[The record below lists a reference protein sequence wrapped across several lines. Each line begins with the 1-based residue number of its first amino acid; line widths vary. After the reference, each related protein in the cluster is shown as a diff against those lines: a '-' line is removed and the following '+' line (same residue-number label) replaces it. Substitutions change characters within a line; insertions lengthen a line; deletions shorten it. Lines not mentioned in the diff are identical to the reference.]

1 MIADVPAAPDVVRR
15 RVLPEGR
22 FAGPMPWVIA
32 IMMFFAIL
40 AAALGLSVGR
50 ASSSIASDI
59 AGRLTVQIVE
69 ANPDVR
75 ARARTAIAT
84 ELRRTGNVIE
94 VVEVGD
100 AEVDRLLTPWLGS
113 DGLDADLP
121 APALIDVR
129 LSDASQPAI
138 DEVTRVARAIAANA
152 RIDRHSDW
160 MGPLGGLLGTLRWLS
175 LGLVALT
182 GAAAA
187 AVVILGARAAMDEHR
202 ATIDVMHLM
211 GATDRQ
217 IARLF
222 EHRVAQDAISGAAL
236 GSVVAL
242 GVLIVVGWRI
252 GEVGAALATGGALG
266 WVDALLIALI
276 PLGGVGL
283 AIMAARLTVLRVLA
297 RNL

>member
-1 MIADVPAAPDVVRR
+1 MSSDSPAAPDVVRR

-40 AAALGLSVGR
+40 AAALGLSVGH
-50 ASSSIASDI
+50 ASSAIESDM

-69 ANPDVR
+69 ANPDIR
-75 ARARTAIAT
+75 ARARTAIAA
-84 ELRRTGNVIE
+84 ELRRSANVIE
-94 VVEVGD
+94 VIEVGD

-129 LSDASQPAI
+129 LTDASQPAI
-138 DEVTRVARAIAANA
+138 DEIARVARAVSVNA

-160 MGPLGGLLGTLRWLS
+160 MGPLSGLLATLRWLS

-187 AVVILGARAAMDEHR
+187 AVVVLGARAAMDEHR

-242 GVLIVVGWRI
+242 GVLIIVGWRI
-252 GEVGAALATGGALG
+252 GAVGAALATGGALG
-266 WVDALLIALI
+266 WIDALLIVLI

-283 AIMAARLTVLRVLA
+283 AIIAARVTVLRVLA

>member
-1 MIADVPAAPDVVRR
+1 MTAEATPAPDVFRR

-50 ASSSIASDI
+50 ASSSISSDI

-84 ELRRTGNVIE
+84 ELRRMGNVIE
-94 VVEVGD
+94 VIEVGD

-121 APALIDVR
+121 APALIDLR

-138 DEVTRVARAIAANA
+138 DEVTRVARAIAPNA
-152 RIDRHSDW
+152 RIDRHADW
-160 MGPLGGLLGTLRWLS
+160 MGPLGGLLATLRWLS

-236 GSVVAL
+236 GTVVAL
-242 GVLIVVGWRI
+242 GVLIIVGWRI
-252 GEVGAALATGGALG
+252 GAVGAALATGGALG
-266 WVDALLIALI
+266 WVDALLIVLI

-283 AIMAARLTVLRVLA
+283 AIMAARLTVLRALA